1 MDTLALVDNPAPA
14 REARRQAASVASD
27 EIAALQA
34 WLRKDGIDFVV
45 SLKKLVAIRSE
56 LADDLVEAL
65 SAADEASV
73 KLRVNLAEMGW
84 PV

>member
-1 MDTLALVDNPAPA
+1 MDTLALDNPAPA
-14 REARRQAASVASD
+14 REARRQAVPVASD

-34 WLRKDGIDFVV
+34 WLRKDGIDILV

-56 LADDLVEAL
+56 LADPLVEAL

-73 KLRVNLAEMGW
+73 KLRVDLAEMGW

>member
-1 MDTLALVDNPAPA
+1 MDTFALDNPAYSQ
-14 REARRQAASVASD
+14 EMRRQAAPVASD

-34 WLRKDGIDFVV
+34 WLRKDGIDIMV
-45 SLKKLVAIRSE
+45 SLKKLAAIRSE

-65 SAADEASV
+65 GVVDDATVTLRV
-73 KLRVNLAEMGW
+73 KLADMGW